1 MTSTLELAI
10 AKISQLPE
18 EAQDQIGLE
27 LLDRMA
33 ALERLR
39 AELDIGIREADAGLA
54 KPLDFDVLIKR
65 LHEEH
70 ARRR

>member
-1 MTSTLELAI
+1 MTRTLELAI

-33 ALERLR
+33 ALEQLR

-54 KPLDFDVLIKR
+54 KPLDFEALIKE

-70 ARRR
+70 ARR

>member
-18 EAQDQIGLE
+18 AAQDQIGLE
-27 LLDRMA
+27 LLERVA
-33 ALERLR
+33 ALEELR
-39 AELDIGIREADAGLA
+39 AELDIGIQEADAGLA
-54 KPLDFDVLIKR
+54 KPLDFDALIKE

-70 ARRR
+70 ARR

>member
-18 EAQDQIGLE
+18 EAQDRIGLE
-27 LLDRMA
+27 LLDRVA
-33 ALERLR
+33 ALEQLR

-54 KPLDFDVLIKR
+54 KPLDFDVLIKE

-70 ARRR
+70 ARR